1 MYSGKKYGVRDGKYL
16 LKTPGNVISE
26 TLNFK
31 MSLDASA
38 LRNLCLW
45 CEFQSCLPFIISLL
59 LENFLTALPHSLNN
73 IITENQTVSCS
84 RSLSFLSFF
93 SYWFLMFVWMFC
105 CLRDMFDAGSQQ
117 QSKGKGSVGSHT
129 ARSVSLCQ
137 VLLKFRRVHLICTY
151 LELSLC
157 YTVIPFSILIEFSKH
172 SIFLFLFASRLLAK
186 KDP

>member
-1 MYSGKKYGVRDGKYL
+1 MKRSNRAMSWNALDILTALFPILGVFWQKIWCPRWKIPLENPWKRDF
-16 LKTPGNVISE
+16 E

-45 CEFQSCLPFIISLL
+45 CEFQSCLLFIISLL

-93 SYWFLMFVWMFC
+93 SYWFVMFVWMFC
-105 CLRDMFDAGSQQ
+105 CLRDMFDAGFQQ

-129 ARSVSLCQ
+129 TRSVSLCQ
-137 VLLKFRRVHLICTY
+137 VLLKFRRVHYMY
-151 LELSLC
+151 LFRIVVVLYC
-157 YTVIPFSILIEFSKH
+157 NTIQHF
-172 SIFLFLFASRLLAK
+172 
-186 KDP
+186 